1 MSRKTTSEAQAPGY
15 RIELFTAPSIAVLK
29 SKSLRQ
35 SGLRMVD
42 SSVPGR
48 TLIRYRVDNSGIR

>member
-1 MSRKTTSEAQAPGY
+1 MSRKTTREAQTFGY
-15 RIELFTAPSIAVLK
+15 RIELFTALSTTVLK

-35 SGLRMVD
+35 SGLRIVD

-48 TLIRYRVDNSGIR
+48 TMIRYRVDNSGIR